1 MKRYKIVD
9 KKAPRFR
16 RAKYRYNLLNRD
28 LHEKFVEE
36 TGLDVDWKFFKK
48 VNEYINLEIRD
59 VALSSRSGVILPK
72 QMGNVWLGLFKMKE
86 RPLNEPYIRNTGN
99 HATYFSF
106 ETSGM
111 QGKICWDF
119 DKVKYRVKNYPF
131 WGFIAHRDFKTK
143 ASKNF
148 LENPELYS
156 RINGIVKNQEYEKK
170 LKLENESNTTGGN
183 ISNKEYE

>member
-16 RAKYRYNLLNRD
+16 RSKYRYNIINRD
-28 LHEKFVEE
+28 LHERFVKESGIDIE
-36 TGLDVDWKFFKK
+36 WELFKQI
-48 VNEYINLEIRD
+48 NEYINIEIRD
-59 VALSSRSGVILPK
+59 TILNSRDGVILPK
-72 QMGNVWLGLFKMKE
+72 QMGNIWLGLFKMKE
-86 RPLNEPYIRNTGN
+86 RPLNEPYMRNTGN

-106 ETSGM
+106 ETSGL

-119 DKVKYRVKNYPF
+119 DNVKYKVKNYPY

-143 ASKNF
+143 ASHNF

-156 RINGIVKNQEYEKK
+156 RINAITKREEILKQI
-170 LKLENESNTTGGN
+170 KLENEFNTERDN
-183 ISNKEYE
+183 ISSKEY